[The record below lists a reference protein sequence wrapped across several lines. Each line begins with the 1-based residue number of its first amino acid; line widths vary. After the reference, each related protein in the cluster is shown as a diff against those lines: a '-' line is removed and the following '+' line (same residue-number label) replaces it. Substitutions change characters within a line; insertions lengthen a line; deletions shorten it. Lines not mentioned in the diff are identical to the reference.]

1 MLKINKLNAKIDNKE
16 ILKGLSLNI
25 NPGEVHAI
33 MGPNGSGK
41 STLSNI
47 LSGKKGYEVSGE
59 VLFENKNLFDLE
71 TEERAHKG
79 IFLAFQYP
87 LEIPGVNTN
96 IFLKTS
102 LNAVRKARGEKEL
115 DAIEFLKL
123 VKEKAKELRFDEEKL
138 NRQLNV
144 GFSGG
149 EKKKNEILQMSLL
162 APKLSILDE
171 TDSGLDIDALKIV
184 ADGVNTL
191 RDKKNSFL
199 IITHYQRLLDYIKP
213 DFVHVLKDGKII
225 KSGRAE
231 LALELEKKDMK
242 VFNLMKEQLQT
253 DFDNIMK
260 TSSFT
265 KRDIELRQNF
275 LNKFIKTGFPNKR
288 QENWKFSDLNQIIK
302 KNIGDLSFYNDYSL
316 SNKIDTSEFIDGL
329 EHNKIVFINGRIEK
343 IDFDYEKKDK
353 IEIIDEL
360 EIDNKLNNI
369 NSLIDLNK
377 AFTNKSYKILVKKDY
392 RPVKPLIIYHIT
404 NNKINSKN
412 INLNLDFQ
420 LEENSSL
427 RIIDFFND
435 NSEKNFLNIFYNFDL
450 KQDAIL
456 KNYKIDKI
464 KNENMKYSFNN
475 IEQAAN
481 SVSETFILSSGSQ
494 FFKNE
499 INCNLK
505 GKYSSAFIN
514 GIFSLSD
521 DRHHEV
527 RTTINHLTENT
538 KSYQLIKSVLD
549 DSSKAVYQGKIF
561 VNSEAQKT
569 DGYQLS
575 KAILLNEASE
585 FNAKPELEIYADDV
599 KCSHGS
605 ASGSLN
611 EDSIFYLRSRGLN
624 YQQSRELL
632 INGFLLDVIEK
643 ITDSEIK
650 NLIKNMIGL
659 KE

>member
-1 MLKINKLNAKIDNKE
+1 
-16 ILKGLSLNI
+16 
-25 NPGEVHAI
+25 
-33 MGPNGSGK
+33 
-41 STLSNI
+41 
-47 LSGKKGYEVSGE
+47 
-59 VLFENKNLFDLE
+59 
-71 TEERAHKG
+71 
-79 IFLAFQYP
+79 
-87 LEIPGVNTN
+87 
-96 IFLKTS
+96 
-102 LNAVRKARGEKEL
+102 
-115 DAIEFLKL
+115 
-123 VKEKAKELRFDEEKL
+123 
-138 NRQLNV
+138 
-144 GFSGG
+144 
-149 EKKKNEILQMSLL
+149 
-162 APKLSILDE
+162 
-171 TDSGLDIDALKIV
+171 
-184 ADGVNTL
+184 
-191 RDKKNSFL
+191 
-199 IITHYQRLLDYIKP
+199 
-213 DFVHVLKDGKII
+213 
-225 KSGRAE
+225 
-231 LALELEKKDMK
+231 
-242 VFNLMKEQLQT
+242 MKEQLQI
-253 DFDNIMK
+253 DFNNTIK
-260 TSSFT
+260 TSSFS
-265 KRDIELRQNF
+265 KRDIELKQSS
-275 LNKFIKTGFPNKR
+275 LNEFIKTGFPNRKH
-288 QENWKFSDLNQIIK
+288 ENWKFSDINQIIK
-302 KNIGDLSFYNDYSL
+302 KNIGDLSFYNDYSF
-316 SNKIDTSEFIDGL
+316 SNKIDKSVFVGEF

-360 EIDNKLNNI
+360 EIKHRSNKF

-377 AFTNKSYKILVKKDY
+377 AFTNKSYKILIKKDY
-392 RPVKPLIIYHIT
+392 KLAKPLIIYHTT
-404 NNKINSKN
+404 NDKIKSKN
-412 INLNLDFQ
+412 VNLRLEFK

-427 RIIDFFND
+427 RLIDLFND

-450 KQDAIL
+450 KQDSIL

-464 KNENMKYSFNN
+464 KNKNVKYSFNN
-475 IEQAAN
+475 IEQDTN
-481 SVSETFILSSGSQ
+481 SVSETFVLSSGSH

-521 DRHHEV
+521 DRHHEI

-538 KSYQLIKSVLD
+538 KSYQLIKSILD

-575 KAILLNEASE
+575 KAILLDKASE

-611 EDSIFYLRSRGLN
+611 EDSIFYLMSRGLS
-624 YQQSRELL
+624 YQQSKELL

-650 NLIKNMIGL
+650 HLIKNLIGI